1 MIRLL
6 WPQPA
11 MEPDRPT
18 VLLQADLA
26 IEVLITSEIAKL
38 EVAHTA
44 FRALEMPASSRHLSP
59 HIRKGLD

>member
-11 MEPDRPT
+11 IEPDEPT
-18 VLLQADLA
+18 VFLQTDLA

-38 EVAHTA
+38 EVAHAA

-59 HIRKGLD
+59 RMHKGLD